1 MEAEKQFF
9 SKITKLDLS
18 SFSIVDGLA
27 SGAFVILPFAFAP
40 LIGYVSAA
48 FAAFGGMWLTNT
60 TGPKSRSPIF
70 VLFVACFVESVS
82 VGLGT
87 LAGMA
92 GTITPILVGVG
103 VFIPMLVHGNPK
115 WSRVGTYTAITFAV
129 GAGIPGDSF
138 ASLHRTY
145 FSLLGALFALL
156 GIWIRRYLSSK
167 RLQEKSVDQTAKTG
181 SLSDAKLHEDA
192 FRNAITI
199 GLASA
204 FGFWFG
210 IMLGLPRDF
219 WVVITIILTF
229 QPSFN
234 ATLAFTSRMVL
245 GTVIGAIMGGAVLI
259 ATSNIYVHLVFL
271 LIFAVLMFA
280 LSGVNMALVQI
291 FLAPFI
297 IVLLNLIFSGQA
309 NFAEARI
316 IDVVLGGIISVATV
330 YVIGLKPIRKYWKE
344 QSNF

>member
-1 MEAEKQFF
+1 MEAEKEFF
-9 SKITKLDLS
+9 SKITKIDRS
-18 SFSIVDGLA
+18 SLSIVNGLA
-27 SGAFVILPFAFAP
+27 SGVFVILPFAFAP
-40 LIGYVSAA
+40 LIGYVNAA

-60 TGPKSRSPIF
+60 VWPKSHSPIS

-87 LAGMA
+87 LAGAA
-92 GTITPILVGVG
+92 GAIAPILVGAG
-103 VFIPMLVHGNPK
+103 VFVPMLLHGNPK

-129 GAGIPGDSF
+129 GAGIPGNSY
-138 ASLHRTY
+138 ASLHRMY
-145 FSLLGALFALL
+145 FSLLGTLFALL
-156 GIWIRRYLSSK
+156 GIWVRRYLSSK
-167 RLQEKSVDQTAKTG
+167 GLQGKSGDKNAKP
-181 SLSDAKLHEDA
+181 LSSSYRRLHEDA
-192 FRNAITI
+192 FRNAMVIGIT
-199 GLASA
+199 SA
-204 FGFWFG
+204 FGLWIG
-210 IMLGLPRDF
+210 MVLGLPRDF
-219 WVVITIILTF
+219 WVVIAIILTF

-245 GTVIGAIMGGAVLI
+245 GTVIGAIMGAAVLF
-259 ATSNIYVHLVFL
+259 ATNDIYIHLAFL

-280 LSGVNMALVQI
+280 LRGVNTALVQI

-297 IVLLNLIFSGQA
+297 IVLLNVIYSGQV

-344 QSNF
+344 L